1 MIKTTLQASVL
12 AAIALTFYINLQP
25 ERKTQTAVVPQK
37 AVQYDW
43 PTCPWTPEPSVST
56 DVLDHLLLRGEN

>member
-25 ERKTQTAVVPQK
+25 ETKTQTAVVPQK
-37 AVQYDW
+37 AMQYDW
-43 PTCPWTPEPSVST
+43 PTITPEPRVST
-56 DVLDHLLLRGEN
+56 DVLDHLLLHN